1 MDRPLV
7 LESSILK
14 VPVRRADTVERK
26 MPPTNFTLEYYKLEL
41 VDSISNPGRCRHR
54 RRAELGGAGRSWAEL
69 GEPERR
75 EADESPGENPR
86 KRD

>member
-54 RRAELGGAGRSWAEL
+54 SRATQS
-69 GEPERR
+69 EPERR

>member
-26 MPPTNFTLEYYKLEL
+26 MSPTKLTWEL
-41 VDSISNPGRCRHR
+41 FGKEIFDLVVTRVVAKQSDAEQS
-54 RRAELGGAGRSWAEL
+54 RAAQS
-69 GEPERR
+69 EPERR
-75 EADESPGENPR
+75 EADESPRENPR